1 MKHKIESWT
10 TINSTYI
17 FNHKYLTVRKDHV
30 VTRSGAVILDFFVIE
45 NPDWVNVIAITEDG
59 YFVIE
64 EQYRHGIG
72 MVEYELCAGMI
83 ENGESP
89 IEAAKRELKEET
101 GYAGGKWELFM
112 RSTPN
117 PSSMNN
123 FNYTFLATGV
133 QKVCDQQ
140 LEESELI
147 NVCLFSKDEVK
158 SLLSQ
163 DKITEGIMQ
172 APLWKFFANN
182 L

>member
-10 TINSTYI
+10 TVNSTYI
-17 FNHKYLTVRKDHV
+17 FNHKYLTVRKDMV
-30 VTRSGAVILDFFVIE
+30 VTQSGAVIPDFFVIE

-72 MVEYELCAGMI
+72 MVEFELCAGMI

-101 GYAGGKWELFM
+101 GYAGGEWELFM
-112 RSTPN
+112 KSTPN

-123 FNYTFLATGV
+123 MNYTFLATGV

-140 LEESELI
+140 LEEGESI

-158 SLLSQ
+158 SLLARG
-163 DKITEGIMQ
+163 KITEGIMQ

-182 L
+182 I